1 MMEVCEIIW
10 VLWLINKLQEVSPS
24 DETLHIS
31 NKMSFVCLFSR
42 KKKMTL
48 TWVIPPLD
56 PAIPNNAMT
65 LALAGSASTFV
76 FYSKLRFIFILI
88 KKQIFTID
96 LKNKIDLNMTKKYK
110 KISIRTW

>member
-1 MMEVCEIIW
+1 MRSSESYG
-10 VLWLINKLQEVSPS
+10 LLISYKKSPPL
-24 DETLHIS
+24 TRPFTFLIR
-31 NKMSFVCLFSR
+31 CLLSAYFPG

-48 TWVIPPLD
+48 IWVIPPLD

-110 KISIRTW
+110 KISIRT